1 MESTGE
7 RNIAGTRDV
16 VWSALNDPTIL
27 KNSIPGCEELEA
39 LPDGGFS
46 ASVRVKMGPI
56 SARFTGRVTLSNLN
70 PPISYTIEG
79 EGAGGVAGFAKG
91 GADVSLTDA
100 GQETLL
106 VYTVRADVGGKIAQ
120 LGGRLINATAKNLA
134 GQFFDRFSDQV
145 VKTLRRDGD

>member
-1 MESTGE
+1 MDLAGE
-7 RNIAGTRDV
+7 RNIAATRDA
-16 VWSALNDPTIL
+16 VWSALNDPMIL

-39 LPDGGFS
+39 PPDGGFT
-46 ASVRVKMGPI
+46 AFVGVKVGPI

-91 GADVSLTDA
+91 GADVSLADV

-106 VYTVRADVGGKIAQ
+106 AYTVRADVGGKIAQ
-120 LGGRLINATAKNLA
+120 LGRGSSMRPQRIWLVNSSTDSPNRLQRPCLA
-134 GQFFDRFSDQV
+134 DDY
-145 VKTLRRDGD
+145 